1 MIKLYIREI
10 SCCLDCPHKKTV
22 VYTHYCMFEDKGKP
36 LDGIYKIPDWC
47 QLEDVEV
54 NNEND

>member
-36 LDGIYKIPDWC
+36 LDDIYKIPDWC
-47 QLEDVEV
+47 PLEDVEV
-54 NNEND
+54 KNE